1 MQANESCLLLGWRP
15 LHWPFFPLTLKFNS
29 RPKANDSPLTS
40 NMMWVL
46 FEFKPV
52 TTISV
57 VDSSFPSFPN
67 ICENPRLGHFDLIL
81 EVTSREPRPCY
92 LDKSTRTFAE
102 FAWVIVDKSNPLFYS
117 AAFQFHDTFQDSA
130 KSCVGHLMHT

>member
-1 MQANESCLLLGWRP
+1 MDLCRYKPRLDTQGNYLLLRWRLIYSP
-15 LHWPFFPLTLKFNS
+15 SFPPTLKFNL
-29 RPKANDSPLTS
+29 RPNANDSPLTS
-40 NMMWVL
+40 NIMWVL

-81 EVTSREPRPCY
+81 EVTSRELRP
-92 LDKSTRTFAE
+92 KFAE
-102 FAWVIVDKSNPLFYS
+102 
-117 AAFQFHDTFQDSA
+117 T
-130 KSCVGHLMHT
+130 